1 MEEFEKY
8 VEKYEIEDDV
18 VHITKDLILYYIGYR
33 EEVCKFLSHKTV
45 IVDECSDEYLF
56 MLHNLEGSVVTIKI
70 LMVDCTNPSIEVVNE
85 GSKIKEMKEA
95 LEFEFETG
103 RGTKVKIEKWKL
115 TLNLARSPSNIMHR
129 LWKRFNEIDAGTQG
143 KIVFRCSDRL
153 IKDES
158 QFLQYFD
165 FVTEE

>member
-8 VEKYEIEDDV
+8 LRIEGDV

-33 EEVCKFLSHKTV
+33 EEVCKFLSNKTL
-45 IVDECSDEYLF
+45 IVDECGDEYLF
-56 MLHNLEGSVVTIKI
+56 MLYNLEGSIVNIKT
-70 LMVDCTNPSIEVVNE
+70 LLVDCTNPSIKVVNE
-85 GSKIKEMKEA
+85 GDRIKEMKEA
-95 LEFEFETG
+95 LEFEFETS

-129 LWKRFNEIDAGTQG
+129 LWKRFNEIDAGTEER
-143 KIVFRCSDRL
+143 IVFKFCHESDRFV
-153 IKDES
+153 KDDR

-165 FVTEE
+165 FVTEN